1 MVIREK
7 YLYFWFELLSYS
19 LFSSV
24 DMKILVEVQSCE
36 EGLRDHLKK
45 GAFHLPLIS
54 YDICHLLT
62 ILYFLESTSF

>member
-7 YLYFWFELLSYS
+7 YLYFWFGLLSYS

-36 EGLRDHLKK
+36 EGLQDHLKK
-45 GAFHLPLIS
+45 GAFHLLLFHMIFAIYLLFYIS
-54 YDICHLLT
+54 
-62 ILYFLESTSF
+62 